1 MQQYVLRV
9 LVPCVRKEY
18 AGLGVEIAHSID
30 ELLDSVDA
38 LMMLR
43 VQRERLG
50 RAMLPSVEE
59 YALYT
64 TSIWRDCEN
73 ANLIA

>member
-1 MQQYVLRV
+1 MC
-9 LVPCVRKEY
+9 PKEY

-59 YALYT
+59 YASLYGLNM
-64 TSIWRDCEN
+64 RDCAN
-73 ANLIA
+73 ANLIV